1 MKIRKSVFVVA
12 VCAVVLSGTFIYVK
26 VVGKSG
32 SDFKRMNGGQSE
44 RTAVTVRTQTA
55 HLNALQDYV
64 LTNGEIES
72 RNSVEVYPDIG
83 GKIAKVYV
91 SLGSHVKKGDV
102 IAEVDPSVPGS
113 QFTNS
118 PVYAPISGTISST
131 PLEVGA
137 KVSTSTALTVI
148 GDVKNLQITS
158 KIPERYV
165 AALKKGL
172 HADVTVGAYSDTV
185 FSASVVNISPVV
197 DPKSRTK
204 EIIMVFDEK
213 DERINAGMFA
223 KVKLNTI
230 LYEGYITVPES
241 AVIELDGTNI
251 LYVASSDGTT
261 VSKREVTLGHSVDN
275 TVQVL
280 SGIEEGERVVVEG
293 IRLLYDG
300 ALIKDIQKTEAE

>member
-1 MKIRKSVFVVA
+1 MDFSKIINA
-12 VCAVVLSGTFIYVK
+12 V
-26 VVGKSG
+26 KSG
-32 SDFKRMNGGQSE
+32 DFSLELRQDIG
-44 RTAVTVRTQTA
+44 
-55 HLNALQDYV
+55 NALEYTAEHIQQYGGRQPTDIFNAIRQETTQEQYAAFDRWWS
-64 LTNGEIES
+64 GEKDFC
-72 RNSVEVYPDIG
+72 Y
-83 GKIAKVYV
+83 A
-91 SLGSHVKKGDV
+91 SHAG
-102 IAEVDPSVPGS
+102 
-113 QFTNS
+113 
-118 PVYAPISGTISST
+118 
-131 PLEVGA
+131 
-137 KVSTSTALTVI
+137 
-148 GDVKNLQITS
+148 
-158 KIPERYV
+158 
-165 AALKKGL
+165 
-172 HADVTVGAYSDTV
+172 HADSEPE
-185 FSASVVNISPVV
+185 N
-197 DPKSRTK
+197 
-204 EIIMVFDEK
+204 EK